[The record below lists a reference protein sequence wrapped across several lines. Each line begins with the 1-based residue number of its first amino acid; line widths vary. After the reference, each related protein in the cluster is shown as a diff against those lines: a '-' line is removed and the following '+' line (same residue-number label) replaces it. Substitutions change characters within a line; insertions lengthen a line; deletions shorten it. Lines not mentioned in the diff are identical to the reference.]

1 MAATKYTF
9 SIYSDFP
16 NHKVATD
23 RLSQEIADSTIVT
36 ALDYINTS
44 GDDCDVW
51 FKDALSSGDV
61 TTLDGLVVVHS
72 GEPLPDEATP
82 VKIDGARFDSDGKQV
97 IVPTPAP
104 SGSYTWY
111 TSQGD
116 QITPTIIRGGGTPA
130 RIVYDTAETGVKTVE
145 MSFAEAVYVHDGEIN
160 WRDITEFNGTDHF
173 SIYVKFGQSDDLTPN
188 PGAGNC
194 NITTPPFIVP
204 ALNNDGDYDID
215 LTTACPIPSSSGPWI
230 VNEKTEAI
238 TPYIT
243 GQALGKY
250 DQRILLITQYTPD
263 PMYLVRNVALGS
275 PRGIFE
281 IDAYLVEWMSRHW
294 KLGLEVT
301 KVKASA
307 TPVEVNAVVMLFR
320 WAATETGE
328 V

>member
-1 MAATKYTF
+1 MAATKYSF
-9 SIYSDFP
+9 SISTDFP

-23 RLSQEIADSTIVT
+23 RLSQEIIDSTIT
-36 ALDYINTS
+36 IALDYINTS
-44 GDDCDVW
+44 GNDCDVW
-51 FKDALSSGDV
+51 FKDALPVGDQ
-61 TTLDGLVVVHS
+61 TTLDGIVSAHS
-72 GEPLPDEATP
+72 GEPLPTDATP

-116 QITPTIIRGGGTPA
+116 QVTPTIIRGGGTSA
-130 RIVYDTAETGVKTVE
+130 RITYDTAETGIKTVE

-160 WRDITEFNGTDHF
+160 WRDIAEFNGTDHF

-194 NITTPPFIVP
+194 NIPEPPFIVP
-204 ALNNDGDYDID
+204 ALNNDGAYDIN
-215 LTTACPIPSSSGPWI
+215 LTTACPIPSSSGPWV
-230 VNEKTEAI
+230 VNEKTEEI
-238 TPYIT
+238 TPYII
-243 GQALGKY
+243 GQTLGKY
-250 DQRILLITQYTPD
+250 DQRIVLITQYTPA
-263 PMYLVRNVALGS
+263 PLYLVRNVSLGS

-281 IDAYLVEWMSRHW
+281 IDAYLVEWLSRHW
-294 KLGLEVT
+294 HLGMEVH
-301 KVKASA
+301 KVKASSA
-307 TPVEVNAVVMLFR
+307 PVEVNAVVMLFR